1 MSSGIASLHKILKD
15 ETRRKIVLLLNERES
30 LSYTELLEALGIG
43 STGRLNYHLKVL
55 GELITKNE
63 VGQYLLTEKGK
74 LASRLL
80 QEFKEKKSQ
89 SQIEAEFPKGT
100 LILVCLSS
108 LGFISLLFAL
118 YLTGFLDFSRFLLST
133 VTSIFAVILF
143 LAMEKARK
151 KRAMWSPKH
160 QMLGAKISLI
170 YAGGVGGAVLGF
182 FGGFLLLTELT
193 RLGYFYSSYPF
204 MSAST
209 RDFLDIMIWVGNPI
223 VGMILGG
230 VVGYLVYKRS
240 RFSKS
245 SYYDPYA

>member
-1 MSSGIASLHKILKD
+1 MSSGFASLHKILKD
-15 ETRRKIVLLLNERES
+15 ETRRKIVLLLNEKDS
-30 LSYTELLEALGIG
+30 LSYTELLDALGIG

-63 VGQYLLTEKGK
+63 AGQYLLTEKGK

-108 LGFISLLFAL
+108 LGFISLLFAV
-118 YLTGFLDFSRFLLST
+118 YLTGSLDFSRFLLNT
-133 VTSIFAVILF
+133 VSSIFAIVLF
-143 LAMEKARK
+143 VAMEKARK
-151 KRAMWSPKH
+151 KRAMWRPQH
-160 QMLGAKISLI
+160 QMLGAKIAII
-170 YAGGVGGAVLGF
+170 YAGAVGGAVLGF
-182 FGGFLLLTELT
+182 FGGFLLITGLT

-204 MSAST
+204 MSASM
-209 RDFLDIMIWVGNPI
+209 RDFLNAMVWIGDPVI
-223 VGMILGG
+223 GMILGG
-230 VVGYLVYKRS
+230 VVGYLVYRRS